1 MASQDWI
8 DKDFYSVLGVSKD
21 ASQAD
26 VKKAYRK
33 LARTY
38 HPDQNP
44 GDAAAEKKFKDITEA
59 NAVLSDP
66 EEREQYDAI
75 RAMGSG
81 ARFTAGGPGGA
92 GGAGGAGFE
101 DIFGDLFNGGGGGR
115 RRYTT
120 SSGGGGGF
128 EDLFAQFGGA
138 QGGNTRFSTG
148 GGFGGQPGFGGQ
160 GGFGGHQ
167 APPTKGEDI
176 HTTTTI
182 PLRSA
187 FRGTTVKLR
196 RGNGQS
202 TTVRVPQ
209 GVKDGQR
216 LKIAGKGHSGPG
228 GNGDLFVTVK
238 VKEHPFFTR
247 EGQDVHVTVPVTVSE
262 AGLGATVQVPTL
274 DEGHVNL
281 KVPAGTSSGHRMR
294 VKGKGFTSGSTT
306 GNMIVTVQIQLPA
319 DLDDAARES
328 LREFA
333 RATEGFDP
341 RASLS
346 EEAAS

>member
-21 ASQAD
+21 ASPED

-33 LARTY
+33 LARKY

-59 NAVLSDP
+59 NSVLSDP

-81 ARFTAGGPGGA
+81 ARFTAGGPA
-92 GGAGGAGFE
+92 GGTGGAGFE

-120 SSGGGGGF
+120 SSGGGF

-138 QGGNTRFSTG
+138 QGGDTRFSTG
-148 GGFGGQPGFGGQ
+148 GGFGGQ
-160 GGFGGHQ
+160 GGFGGYQ

-187 FRGTTVKLR
+187 YHGTTVKLR
-196 RGNGQS
+196 RGNGQT
-202 TTVRVPQ
+202 TTVRVPK

-216 LKIAGKGHSGPG
+216 LKIAGKGHTGPG

-306 GNMIVTVQIQLPA
+306 GNMIVTVQVQLPA
-319 DLDDAARES
+319 DLDDAAQDA

-333 RATEGFDP
+333 RATEDFDP

-346 EEAAS
+346 EEAAV

>member
-33 LARTY
+33 LARKY

-44 GDAAAEKKFKDITEA
+44 GDAAAEKRFKDITEA
-59 NAVLSDP
+59 NSVLSDP

-81 ARFTAGGPGGA
+81 ARFTAGGPGAAGSA
-92 GGAGGAGFE
+92 GGGGFE
-101 DIFGDLFNGGGGGR
+101 DIFGDLFGGGGSGGGR

-128 EDLFAQFGGA
+128 EDLFAQFGGG
-138 QGGNTRFSTG
+138 QGGGRFGGG
-148 GGFGGQPGFGGQ
+148 GGFGGQPGG
-160 GGFGGHQ
+160 GGFGGYQ

-187 FRGTTVKLR
+187 YNGTTVKLR
-196 RGNGQS
+196 RGNGQT
-202 TTVRVPQ
+202 TTVRVPK

-216 LKIAGKGHSGPG
+216 LKIAGKGHTGPG
-228 GNGDLFVTVK
+228 GNGDLLVTVK
-238 VKEHPFFTR
+238 VKDHPFFTR
-247 EGQDVHVTVPVTVSE
+247 EGNDVHVTVPVTAAE
-262 AGLGATVQVPTL
+262 AGLGATVEVPTL
-274 DEGHVNL
+274 DEGHVNV
-281 KVPAGTSSGHRMR
+281 KVPAGTSSGRRMR

-306 GNMIVTVQIQLPA
+306 GNMIVTVQVQLPA
-319 DLDDAARES
+319 DLDATAKDA

-333 RATEGFDP
+333 KATEGFEP
-341 RASLS
+341 RASLA

>member
-33 LARTY
+33 LARKY

-44 GDAAAEKKFKDITEA
+44 GDAAAEKRFKDITEA
-59 NAVLSDP
+59 NSVLSDP

-81 ARFTAGGPGGA
+81 ARFTAGGPEGA

-101 DIFGDLFNGGGGGR
+101 DIFGDIFNGGGGR

-128 EDLFAQFGGA
+128 EDIFAQFGGG
-138 QGGNTRFSTG
+138 QG
-148 GGFGGQPGFGGQ
+148 GGFGGQSGFGAQ
-160 GGFGGHQ
+160 GGFSGYQ
-167 APPTKGEDI
+167 APPAKGEDI

-187 FRGTTVKLR
+187 YNGTTVKLR
-196 RGNGQS
+196 RGNGQT
-202 TTVRVPQ
+202 TTVRVPK

-216 LKIAGKGHSGPG
+216 LKIAGKGHTGPG

-247 EGQDVHVTVPVTVSE
+247 EGQDVHVDIPVTAAE
-262 AGLGATVQVPTL
+262 AGLGTTVQVPTL
-274 DEGHVNL
+274 DEGHVTVR
-281 KVPAGTSSGHRMR
+281 VPAGTSSGHRMR

-306 GNMIVTVQIQLPA
+306 GNMIVTVQIQFPA
-319 DLDDAARES
+319 SLDDAAQEA
-328 LREFA
+328 LQEFA
-333 RATEGFDP
+333 RATEDFDP
-341 RASLS
+341 RANLS
-346 EEAAS
+346 EEAAL

>member
-21 ASQAD
+21 ASPED

-59 NAVLSDP
+59 NSVLSDP

-81 ARFTAGGPGGA
+81 ARFTAGGPA
-92 GGAGGAGFE
+92 GGTGGAGFE

-120 SSGGGGGF
+120 SSGGGF

-138 QGGNTRFSTG
+138 QGGDTRFSTG
-148 GGFGGQPGFGGQ
+148 GGFGGQ
-160 GGFGGHQ
+160 GGFGGYQ

-187 FRGTTVKLR
+187 YHGTTVKLR
-196 RGNGQS
+196 RGNGQT
-202 TTVRVPQ
+202 TTVRVPK

-216 LKIAGKGHSGPG
+216 LKIAGKGHTGPG

-294 VKGKGFTSGSTT
+294 VKGKGFTSGSAT
-306 GNMIVTVQIQLPA
+306 GNMIVTVQVQLPA
-319 DLDDAARES
+319 DLDDAAQDA

-346 EEAAS
+346 EEAAV

>member
-21 ASQAD
+21 ASPED

-59 NAVLSDP
+59 NSVLSDP

-81 ARFTAGGPGGA
+81 ARFTAGGPA
-92 GGAGGAGFE
+92 GGTGGAGFE

-120 SSGGGGGF
+120 SSGGGF

-138 QGGNTRFSTG
+138 QGGDTRFSTG
-148 GGFGGQPGFGGQ
+148 GGFGGQ
-160 GGFGGHQ
+160 GGFGGYQ

-187 FRGTTVKLR
+187 YHGTTVKLR
-196 RGNGQS
+196 RGNGQT
-202 TTVRVPQ
+202 TTVRVPK

-216 LKIAGKGHSGPG
+216 LKIAGKGHTGPG

-306 GNMIVTVQIQLPA
+306 GNMIVTVQVQLPA
-319 DLDDAARES
+319 DLDDAAQEA

-346 EEAAS
+346 EEAAV

>member
-21 ASQAD
+21 ASPED

-33 LARTY
+33 LARKY

-59 NAVLSDP
+59 NSVLSDP

-81 ARFTAGGPGGA
+81 ARFTAGGPA
-92 GGAGGAGFE
+92 GGTGGAGFE

-120 SSGGGGGF
+120 SSGGGF

-138 QGGNTRFSTG
+138 QGGDTRFSTG
-148 GGFGGQPGFGGQ
+148 GGFGGQ
-160 GGFGGHQ
+160 GGFGGYQ

-187 FRGTTVKLR
+187 YHGTTVKLR
-196 RGNGQS
+196 RGNGQT
-202 TTVRVPQ
+202 TTVRVPK

-216 LKIAGKGHSGPG
+216 LKIAGKGHTGPG

-306 GNMIVTVQIQLPA
+306 GNMIVTVQVQLPA
-319 DLDDAARES
+319 DLDDAAQDA

-346 EEAAS
+346 EEAAV

>member
-21 ASQAD
+21 ASPED

-81 ARFTAGGPGGA
+81 ARFTAGGPA

-101 DIFGDLFNGGGGGR
+101 DIFGDLFNGGGGGGR

-120 SSGGGGGF
+120 SSGGGGF

-138 QGGNTRFSTG
+138 QGGDPRFSTG
-148 GGFGGQPGFGGQ
+148 GGFGGQGGY
-160 GGFGGHQ
+160 GGYQ
-167 APPTKGEDI
+167 APPRKGEDI

-187 FRGTTVKLR
+187 YRGTTVKLR
-196 RGNGQS
+196 RGNGQT
-202 TTVRVPQ
+202 TTVRIPQ

-228 GNGDLFVTVK
+228 GSGDLLVTVK

-306 GNMIVTVQIQLPA
+306 GNMIVTVQVQLPA
-319 DLDDAARES
+319 DLDDAAQDA

-333 RATEGFDP
+333 RATEDFDP

-346 EEAAS
+346 EEAAV

>member
-21 ASQAD
+21 ASPED

-81 ARFTAGGPGGA
+81 ARFTAGGPA

-120 SSGGGGGF
+120 SSGGGGF

-138 QGGNTRFSTG
+138 QGGDPRFSTG
-148 GGFGGQPGFGGQ
+148 GGFGGQGGY
-160 GGFGGHQ
+160 GGYQ
-167 APPTKGEDI
+167 APPRKGEDI

-187 FRGTTVKLR
+187 YRGTTVKLR
-196 RGNGQS
+196 RGNGQT
-202 TTVRVPQ
+202 TTVRIPQ

-228 GNGDLFVTVK
+228 GSGDLLVTVK

-306 GNMIVTVQIQLPA
+306 GNMIVTVQVQLPA
-319 DLDDAARES
+319 DLDDAAQDA

-341 RASLS
+341 RAALS
-346 EEAAS
+346 EEAAV

>member
-21 ASQAD
+21 ASPED

-33 LARTY
+33 LARKY

-59 NAVLSDP
+59 NSVLSDP

-81 ARFTAGGPGGA
+81 ARFTAGGPAGA

-120 SSGGGGGF
+120 SSGGGGF

-138 QGGNTRFSTG
+138 QGGDTRFSTG
-148 GGFGGQPGFGGQ
+148 GGFGGQ
-160 GGFGGHQ
+160 GGFGGYQ

-187 FRGTTVKLR
+187 YHGTTVKLR
-196 RGNGQS
+196 RGNGQT
-202 TTVRVPQ
+202 TTVRVPK

-216 LKIAGKGHSGPG
+216 LKIAGKGHTGPG

-274 DEGHVNL
+274 DGGHVSV
-281 KVPAGTSSGHRMR
+281 KVPAGTSSGRRMR
-294 VKGKGFTSGSTT
+294 VRGKGFTTGPST

-319 DLDDAARES
+319 DLDDAAKEA
-328 LREFA
+328 LRTFA
-333 RATEGFDP
+333 EATGDFDP
-341 RASLS
+341 RASLT
-346 EEAAS
+346 EEAAV

>member
-21 ASQAD
+21 ASPED

-59 NAVLSDP
+59 NSVLSDP

-81 ARFTAGGPGGA
+81 ARFTAGGPA
-92 GGAGGAGFE
+92 GGTGGAGFE

-120 SSGGGGGF
+120 SSGGGF

-138 QGGNTRFSTG
+138 QGGDTRFSTG
-148 GGFGGQPGFGGQ
+148 GGFGGQ
-160 GGFGGHQ
+160 GGFGGYQ

-187 FRGTTVKLR
+187 YHGTTVKLR
-196 RGNGQS
+196 RGNGQT
-202 TTVRVPQ
+202 TTVRVPK

-216 LKIAGKGHSGPG
+216 LKIAGKGHTGPG

-274 DEGHVNL
+274 DGGHVSV
-281 KVPAGTSSGHRMR
+281 KVPAGTSSGRRMR
-294 VKGKGFTSGSTT
+294 VRGKGFTTGSST
-306 GNMIVTVQIQLPA
+306 GNMIVTVQVQLPA
-319 DLDDAARES
+319 DLDDAAQDA

-346 EEAAS
+346 EEAAV

>member
-21 ASQAD
+21 ASPED

-33 LARTY
+33 LARKY

-59 NAVLSDP
+59 NSVLSDP

-81 ARFTAGGPGGA
+81 ARFTAGGPAGA

-101 DIFGDLFNGGGGGR
+101 DIFGDLFNGGGGSR

-120 SSGGGGGF
+120 SSGGGGF

-138 QGGNTRFSTG
+138 QGGDTRFSTG
-148 GGFGGQPGFGGQ
+148 GGFGGQ
-160 GGFGGHQ
+160 GGFGGYQ

-187 FRGTTVKLR
+187 YHGTTVKLR
-196 RGNGQS
+196 RGNGQT
-202 TTVRVPQ
+202 TTVRVPK

-216 LKIAGKGHSGPG
+216 LKIAGKGHTGPG

-274 DEGHVNL
+274 DGGHVSV
-281 KVPAGTSSGHRMR
+281 KVPAGTSSGRRMR
-294 VKGKGFTSGSTT
+294 VRGKGFTTGSST

-319 DLDDAARES
+319 DLDDAAKEA
-328 LREFA
+328 LRTFA
-333 RATEGFDP
+333 EATGDFDP
-341 RASLS
+341 RASLT
-346 EEAAS
+346 EEAAV

>member
-33 LARTY
+33 LARKY

-44 GDAAAEKKFKDITEA
+44 GDAAAEKRFKDITEA
-59 NAVLSDP
+59 NSVLSDP

-92 GGAGGAGFE
+92 GGSAGGGFE
-101 DIFGDLFNGGGGGR
+101 DIFGDLFNGGGGGGR

-120 SSGGGGGF
+120 YSGGGGGF
-128 EDLFAQFGGA
+128 EDLFAQFGGG
-138 QGGNTRFSTG
+138 QG
-148 GGFGGQPGFGGQ
+148 GGFGGQSGFGAQ
-160 GGFGGHQ
+160 GGFSGYQ
-167 APPTKGEDI
+167 APPAKGEDI

-187 FRGTTVKLR
+187 YNGTTVKLR
-196 RGNGQS
+196 RGNGQT
-202 TTVRVPQ
+202 TTVRVPK

-216 LKIAGKGHSGPG
+216 LKIAGKGHTGPG

-247 EGQDVHVTVPVTVSE
+247 EGLDVHVTVPVSVPE

-274 DEGHVNL
+274 DGGHVNV
-281 KVPAGTSSGHRMR
+281 KIPAGTSSGRRMR
-294 VKGKGFTSGSTT
+294 VKGKGFTSGSST
-306 GNMIVTVQIQLPA
+306 GNMIVTVQIVLPA
-319 DLDDAARES
+319 AINDAARQALED
-328 LREFA
+328 FA
-333 RATEGFDP
+333 AATEDFDP
-341 RASLS
+341 RADLGAQ
-346 EEAAS
+346 AAV

>member
-21 ASQAD
+21 ASPED

-33 LARTY
+33 LARKY

-59 NAVLSDP
+59 NSVLSDP

-81 ARFTAGGPGGA
+81 ARFTAGGPA
-92 GGAGGAGFE
+92 GGTGGAGFE

-120 SSGGGGGF
+120 SSGGGF

-138 QGGNTRFSTG
+138 QGGDTRFSTG
-148 GGFGGQPGFGGQ
+148 GGFGGQ
-160 GGFGGHQ
+160 GGFGGYQ

-187 FRGTTVKLR
+187 YHGTTVKLR
-196 RGNGQS
+196 RGNGQT
-202 TTVRVPQ
+202 TTVRVPK

-216 LKIAGKGHSGPG
+216 LKIAGKGHTGPG
-228 GNGDLFVTVK
+228 GNGDLFVTVN

-306 GNMIVTVQIQLPA
+306 GNMIVTVQVQLPA
-319 DLDDAARES
+319 DLDDAAQEA

-346 EEAAS
+346 EEAAV

>member
-21 ASQAD
+21 ASPED

-81 ARFTAGGPGGA
+81 ARFMAGGPA

-120 SSGGGGGF
+120 SSGGGF

-138 QGGNTRFSTG
+138 QGGDTRFSTG
-148 GGFGGQPGFGGQ
+148 GGFGGQ
-160 GGFGGHQ
+160 GGFGGYQ

-187 FRGTTVKLR
+187 YHGTTVKLR
-196 RGNGQS
+196 RGNGQT
-202 TTVRVPQ
+202 TTVRVPK

-216 LKIAGKGHSGPG
+216 LKIAGKGHTGPG

-306 GNMIVTVQIQLPA
+306 GNMIVTVQVQLPA
-319 DLDDAARES
+319 DLDDAAQEA

-346 EEAAS
+346 EEAAV

>member
-21 ASQAD
+21 ASPED

-33 LARTY
+33 LARKY

-59 NAVLSDP
+59 NSVLSDP

-81 ARFTAGGPGGA
+81 ARFTAGGPA
-92 GGAGGAGFE
+92 GGTGGAGFE

-120 SSGGGGGF
+120 SSGGGF

-138 QGGNTRFSTG
+138 QGGDTRFSTG
-148 GGFGGQPGFGGQ
+148 GGFGGQ
-160 GGFGGHQ
+160 GGFGGYQ

-187 FRGTTVKLR
+187 YHGTTVKLR
-196 RGNGQS
+196 RGNGQT
-202 TTVRVPQ
+202 TTVRVPK

-216 LKIAGKGHSGPG
+216 LKIAGKGHTGPG

-306 GNMIVTVQIQLPA
+306 GNMIVTVQVQLPA
-319 DLDDAARES
+319 DLDDAAQEA

-346 EEAAS
+346 EEAAV

>member
-21 ASQAD
+21 ASPED

-33 LARTY
+33 LARKY

-59 NAVLSDP
+59 NSVLSDP

-81 ARFTAGGPGGA
+81 ARFTAGGPA
-92 GGAGGAGFE
+92 GGTGGAGFE

-120 SSGGGGGF
+120 SSGGGGF

-138 QGGNTRFSTG
+138 QGGDTRFSTG
-148 GGFGGQPGFGGQ
+148 GGFGGQ
-160 GGFGGHQ
+160 GGFGGYQ

-187 FRGTTVKLR
+187 YHGTTVKLR
-196 RGNGQS
+196 RGNGQT
-202 TTVRVPQ
+202 TTVRVPK

-216 LKIAGKGHSGPG
+216 LKIAGKGHTGPG

-306 GNMIVTVQIQLPA
+306 GNMIVTVQVQLPA
-319 DLDDAARES
+319 DLDDAAQEA

-333 RATEGFDP
+333 RATEDFDP

-346 EEAAS
+346 EEAAV

>member
-21 ASQAD
+21 ASPED

-33 LARTY
+33 LARKY

-59 NAVLSDP
+59 NSVLSDP

-81 ARFTAGGPGGA
+81 ARFTAGGPA
-92 GGAGGAGFE
+92 GGTGGAGFE

-120 SSGGGGGF
+120 SSGGGF

-138 QGGNTRFSTG
+138 QGGDTRFSTG
-148 GGFGGQPGFGGQ
+148 GGFGGQ
-160 GGFGGHQ
+160 GGFGGYQ

-187 FRGTTVKLR
+187 YHGTTVKLR
-196 RGNGQS
+196 RGNGQT
-202 TTVRVPQ
+202 TTVRVPK

-216 LKIAGKGHSGPG
+216 LKIAGKGHTGPG

-247 EGQDVHVTVPVTVSE
+247 EGQDVHVTVPVSVAE

-274 DEGHVNL
+274 DGGHVNV
-281 KVPAGTSSGHRMR
+281 KVPAGTSSGRRMR
-294 VKGKGFTSGSTT
+294 VKGKGFTSGSST
-306 GNMIVTVQIQLPA
+306 GNMIVTVQIVLPA
-319 DLDDAARES
+319 TINDAARQALED
-328 LREFA
+328 FA
-333 RATEGFDP
+333 TATEDFDP
-341 RASLS
+341 RADLGAQ
-346 EEAAS
+346 AAV

>member
-8 DKDFYSVLGVSKD
+8 DKDFYTVLGVSKD

-26 VKKAYRK
+26 IKKAYRK
-33 LARTY
+33 LARKY

-59 NAVLSDP
+59 NSVLSDP

-92 GGAGGAGFE
+92 SNAGGAGFE
-101 DIFGDLFNGGGGGR
+101 DLFGGLFNGGGGR
-115 RRYTT
+115 RSYST
-120 SSGGGGGF
+120 SGGGGF
-128 EDLFAQFGGA
+128 EDLFAQFGG
-138 QGGNTRFSTG
+138 QGGNSRFG
-148 GGFGGQPGFGGQ
+148 GGFSGGQ
-160 GGFGGHQ
+160 GGFGGGQGGFGGYQ
-167 APPTKGEDI
+167 APPAKGEDI

-187 FRGTTVKLR
+187 YNGTTVKLR

-202 TTVRVPQ
+202 TTVRVPK

-228 GNGDLFVTVK
+228 GHGDLFVTLK

-247 EGQDVHVTVPVTVSE
+247 EGQDVHVDIPVTAAE
-262 AGLGATVQVPTL
+262 AGLGTTVQVPTL
-274 DEGHVNL
+274 DEGHVTVR
-281 KVPAGTSSGHRMR
+281 VPAGTSSGHRMR

-306 GNMIVTVQIQLPA
+306 GNMIVTVQIQFPA
-319 DLDDAARES
+319 DLDDAAREA
-328 LREFA
+328 LQEFA
-333 RATEGFDP
+333 RATEDFDP
-341 RASLS
+341 RANLS
-346 EEAAS
+346 EEAAL

>member
-8 DKDFYSVLGVSKD
+8 DKDFYSILGVSKD

-26 VKKAYRK
+26 VKKAYRT
-33 LARTY
+33 LARKY

-101 DIFGDLFNGGGGGR
+101 DIFGDLFGGGGR
-115 RRYTT
+115 RRP
-120 SSGGGGGF
+120 GAGGF
-128 EDLFAQFGGA
+128 EDLFAQFGGG
-138 QGGNTRFSTG
+138 QGGGTRFDMG
-148 GGFGGQPGFGGQ
+148 GGFGGQPGFGGY
-160 GGFGGHQ
+160 Q
-167 APPTKGEDI
+167 APPAKGEDI

-187 FRGTTVKLR
+187 YKGTTVRLR
-196 RGNGQS
+196 RGNGQT

-228 GNGDLFVTVK
+228 GSGDLVVTVK

-247 EGQDVHVTVPVTVSE
+247 EGQDVHVTVPVTVGE
-262 AGLGATVQVPTL
+262 AALGATIQVPTL
-274 DEGHVNL
+274 DDGHVNVR
-281 KVPAGTSSGHRMR
+281 VPAGTSSGRRMR
-294 VKGKGFTSGSTT
+294 VKGKGFTTGSST
-306 GNMIVTVQIQLPA
+306 GNMIVTVQIQLPEEM
-319 DLDDAARES
+319 DGAARAA
-328 LREFA
+328 LDEFT
-333 RATEGFDP
+333 RATAGFDP
-341 RASLS
+341 RASLGA
-346 EEAAS
+346 EAAV

>member
-21 ASQAD
+21 ASPED

-33 LARTY
+33 LARKY

-59 NAVLSDP
+59 NSVLSDP

-81 ARFTAGGPGGA
+81 ARFTAGGPAGA

-120 SSGGGGGF
+120 SSGGGGF

-138 QGGNTRFSTG
+138 QGGDTRFSTG
-148 GGFGGQPGFGGQ
+148 GGFGGQ
-160 GGFGGHQ
+160 GGFGGYQ

-187 FRGTTVKLR
+187 YHGTTVKLR
-196 RGNGQS
+196 RGNGQT
-202 TTVRVPQ
+202 TTVRVPK

-216 LKIAGKGHSGPG
+216 LKIAGKGHTGPG

-274 DEGHVNL
+274 DGGHVSV
-281 KVPAGTSSGHRMR
+281 KVPAGTSSGRRMR
-294 VKGKGFTSGSTT
+294 VRGKGFTTGSST
-306 GNMIVTVQIQLPA
+306 GNMIVTVQIHLPA
-319 DLDDAARES
+319 DLDDAAKEA
-328 LREFA
+328 LRTFA
-333 RATEGFDP
+333 EATADFDP
-341 RASLS
+341 RASLT
-346 EEAAS
+346 EVAAV

>member
-21 ASQAD
+21 ASPED

-33 LARTY
+33 LARKY

-81 ARFTAGGPGGA
+81 ARFTAGGPA
-92 GGAGGAGFE
+92 GGTGGAGFE

-120 SSGGGGGF
+120 SSGGGF

-138 QGGNTRFSTG
+138 QGGDTRFSTG
-148 GGFGGQPGFGGQ
+148 GGFGGQ
-160 GGFGGHQ
+160 GGFGGYQ

-187 FRGTTVKLR
+187 YHGTTVKLR
-196 RGNGQS
+196 RGNGQT
-202 TTVRVPQ
+202 TTVRVPK

-216 LKIAGKGHSGPG
+216 LKIAGKGHTGPG

-306 GNMIVTVQIQLPA
+306 GNMIVTVQVQLPA
-319 DLDDAARES
+319 DLDDAAQEA

-346 EEAAS
+346 EEAAV

>member
-21 ASQAD
+21 ASPED

-81 ARFTAGGPGGA
+81 ARFTAGVPA

-120 SSGGGGGF
+120 SSGGGF

-138 QGGNTRFSTG
+138 QGGDTRFSTG
-148 GGFGGQPGFGGQ
+148 GGFGGQ
-160 GGFGGHQ
+160 GGFGGYQ

-187 FRGTTVKLR
+187 YHGTTVKLR
-196 RGNGQS
+196 RGNGQT
-202 TTVRVPQ
+202 TTVRVPK

-216 LKIAGKGHSGPG
+216 LKIAGKGHTGPG

-294 VKGKGFTSGSTT
+294 VKGKGFTSGSAT
-306 GNMIVTVQIQLPA
+306 GNMIVTVQVQLPA
-319 DLDDAARES
+319 DLDDAAQDA

-346 EEAAS
+346 EEAAV